1 MHGRHHP
8 IALTNT
14 MHGRGREDKHFVDAE
29 NKTDQTDEEEKGR
42 STGTHNNTRL
52 QQGGAMNDL

>member
-1 MHGRHHP
+1 
-8 IALTNT
+8 